1 MEGNLVGKRRESEGW
16 SKVTAVF
23 EDSDVSFLLPRDATM
38 AELAERLAIMAVPHG
53 APVAVD
59 IRLAG

>member
-1 MEGNLVGKRRESEGW
+1 MEGSLVGKRSEKGW

-23 EDSDVSFLLPRDATM
+23 EDSDVSFLLPRDATL

-53 APVAVD
+53 APVVID
-59 IRLAG
+59 VRVAG

>member
-1 MEGNLVGKRRESEGW
+1 MVGKRKDDKGW

-23 EDSDVSFLLPRDATM
+23 EDSDVSFLLPRDATL

-59 IRLAG
+59 VRLAV